1 MKKENKHKSE
11 INNNYMENKYNFS
24 DKVKFLPWVG
34 INYECGIKGFDEN
47 GIIVYGTKED
57 PGKKILIV
65 GESHYCANLA
75 DAISKLTQIII
86 ADLIDP
92 NSEWEPYKNTYT
104 KFIKSLTGHLDNLE
118 FNDKKEAWEHLG
130 FYNYVQEPMTGPR
143 ISPTPEDFKN
153 SEEAFWEILNELK
166 PDLIIIWG
174 ARLYNNLPQDGKQ
187 LEDLEIKCIDED
199 GDEDIIYIELWS
211 YKIDGCIIPIMG
223 ITHPSTGFD
232 TEFWNKALSIFIE
245 NFGRTSNE

>member
-1 MKKENKHKSE
+1 MNNHKACE
-11 INNNYMENKYNFS
+11 T
-24 DKVKFLPWVG
+24 KVKFLPWVG
-34 INYECGIKGFDEN
+34 TNYEYGIKGFDEN

-57 PGKKILIV
+57 PGKKILVV

-75 DAISKLTQIII
+75 DDKSKLSELTQIII
-86 ADLIDP
+86 ADLINP

-104 KFIKSLTGHLDNLE
+104 KFIKSLTGYLDNLE
-118 FNDKKEAWEHLG
+118 FNDKKEAWEHLA
-130 FYNYVQEPMTGPR
+130 FCNYVQEPMTGPR
-143 ISPTPEDFKN
+143 LSPTSEDFKN

-174 ARLYNNLPQDGKQ
+174 ARLYNNLPQEGKQ
-187 LEDLEIKCIDED
+187 LEDLEIEWIDED
-199 GDEDIIYIELWS
+199 GDKDTIYIELWS
-211 YKIDGCIIPIMG
+211 YKINGCVIPIMG

-232 TEFWNKALSIFIE
+232 TKFWNKALSIFIE

>member
-1 MKKENKHKSE
+1 MNKEKNNKTEKNNTNMENKHK
-11 INNNYMENKYNFS
+11 FS

-34 INYECGIKGFDEN
+34 DKYEYGIKGFDEN

-104 KFIKSLTGHLDNLE
+104 KFIKSFTGYTDDLE
-118 FNDKKEAWEHLG
+118 FEDKKKAWEHLA
-130 FYNYVQEPMTGPR
+130 FYNYVQEPMTGAR
-143 ISPTPEDFKN
+143 ISPTSEDFKN
-153 SEEAFWEILNELK
+153 SEEAFWEVLNELK
-166 PDLIIIWG
+166 PDLIIAWG
-174 ARLYNNLPQDGKQ
+174 KRLYNNLPQGGEYVGE
-187 LEDLEIKCIDED
+187 LEVLDEYD
-199 GDEDIIYIELWS
+199 DIISIEQWS
-211 YKIDGCIIPIMG
+211 YELKNSIIRIIG
-223 ITHPSTGFD
+223 ITHPSAGFD
-232 TEFWNKALSIFIE
+232 TEFWHEAISLFIK
-245 NFGRTSNE
+245 NIGGICND